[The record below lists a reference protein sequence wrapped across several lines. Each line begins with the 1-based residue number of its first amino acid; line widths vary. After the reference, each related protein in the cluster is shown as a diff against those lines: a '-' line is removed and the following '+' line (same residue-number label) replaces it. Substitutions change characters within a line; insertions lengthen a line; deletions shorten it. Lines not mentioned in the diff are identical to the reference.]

1 MGGLDHRATARPGGR
16 GAHSAHWSIFVPAQP
31 GPQLLGNYVLRAAP
45 EDLPRVMRA
54 ARATVA
60 TVAPTV
66 VLDEEQTAT
75 LGELRERYFRGDRA
89 MAGLL
94 VGKIGRASCRERVC
108 Q

>member
-1 MGGLDHRATARPGGR
+1 
-16 GAHSAHWSIFVPAQP
+16 
-31 GPQLLGNYVLRAAP
+31 
-45 EDLPRVMRA
+45 MRA

-94 VGKIGRASCRERVC
+94 VGTIVALRLVTALGIVGLTSFWVSQLRRKTGVRQHLGGTGGDILPSYHTKDLLIVSVGLVMGM
-108 Q
+108 